1 MQYGKAGNPANPYK
15 PYSYTPGHSCE
26 DCMLTFVHDFGKVSV
41 LGRVLE
47 GDEVHAPLSA
57 EVPGVEPIPV
67 LRNAVFLSRA
77 GVGGARNHNKDTGAD
92 LDPIAPNQTSR
103 FVVINMHT

>member
-15 PYSYTPGHSCE
+15 LYSYTPGHSCE
-26 DCMLTFVHDFGKVSV
+26 DCMLTFVHDFGKVPV

-77 GVGGARNHNKDTGAD
+77 GGRGCSEPQYRYGAGRSGSNSTKSA
-92 LDPIAPNQTSR
+92 
-103 FVVINMHT
+103 